1 MKQQVPNL
9 SEKPTLQEIQSHLT
23 AVCKE
28 RGWDKKTISQVYLLL
43 AEEVGE
49 LAKEVRKRLD
59 FETDQIDITQNKHE
73 VEGEIA
79 DIFNYLLEIASRF
92 DIDLAEAY
100 MKKQKINK
108 DRSWDK

>member
-1 MKQQVPNL
+1 MTQVPDL
-9 SEKPTLQEIQSHLT
+9 SEEPTLQEIQYHLT
-23 AVCKE
+23 VVCKE

-43 AEEVGE
+43 VEEVGE

-59 FETDQIDITQNKHE
+59 FETDQIDTIKNKHE

-92 DIDLAEAY
+92 DIDLAQAY
-100 MKKQKINK
+100 MNKQKINRNRTWSK
-108 DRSWDK
+108 